1 VARLAV
7 RTGVRARPGWLVA
20 LLVLATLGA
29 SLAALPGK
37 AEAAP
42 TRAVAPTAASYTG
55 ANFDPGYIID
65 DVLFYDRFAMS
76 AAEIQAFLDSKIG
89 TCTNGKCLNVAVVPF
104 ESRPARISPDTGR
117 LVCEAVQ
124 GGNLRVSELIYR
136 VQVACS
142 ISAKVILATLHKE
155 QGLVTKTAPSD
166 WALSHAMG
174 WACPDSTG
182 CNAAFAGLGI
192 QIYMGTRQLMTY
204 KAGSFARQPGTHN
217 ILYHPNTACGS
228 KSVNVRN
235 YATAALYNYTPYV
248 PNAAALANLGRTGDS
263 CSSYGNRN
271 FWDYYYSW
279 FGSPTPI
286 SALGVEV
293 DRLGGQDRIGTALE
307 VSRAY
312 FDETTD
318 VVYVANALD
327 FPDSLSAGPAAAAE
341 GAPLLLV
348 MAPGLRSDV
357 RDEIVR
363 LSPSRI
369 VVVGGSAA
377 VSDQILAQLEELA
390 PTERLEGSDRYSTS
404 RAMAVDAFGPS
415 APLVYIASGVGFA
428 DALSASS
435 VAAIKGAP
443 ILLLRGNA
451 TDLDQD
457 TRDVLADLGTTD
469 IVIVGGIGVV
479 RPEIETQLG
488 ELPGVTSV
496 TRYGGGDRYA
506 TSLQL
511 VMASFDTA
519 PTVFLASG
527 ETFPDALAGGAA
539 GGKINAPLLLV
550 GSTCVPRPTVQGV
563 IDLETELAVVL
574 GGSGAVSNAVQ
585 FWKNC

>member
-1 VARLAV
+1 
-7 RTGVRARPGWLVA
+7 VRAATGWLA
-20 LLVLATLGA
+20 ASLVLASVGA
-29 SLAALPGK
+29 STVALPTA

-42 TRAVAPTAASYTG
+42 ARTAVPAVASYTG

-76 AAEIQAFLDSKIG
+76 AAEIQSFLDSKIG

-104 ESRPARISPDTGR
+104 ESRAPRISPDTGR
-117 LVCEAVQ
+117 LVCEAVE

-155 QGLVTKTAPSD
+155 QGLITKTAPSD

-217 ILYHPNTACGS
+217 ILYHPSGTCGS
-228 KSVNVRN
+228 VSVNVRN

-248 PNAAALANLGRTGDS
+248 PNAAALANLGRSGDS

-286 SALGVEV
+286 SALGVQV
-293 DRLGGQDRIGTALE
+293 DRLGGQNRVGTALE

-312 FDETTD
+312 FDATSD

-348 MAPGLRSDV
+348 QAPTVSGDV
-357 RDEIVR
+357 RDEITR

-369 VVVGGSAA
+369 VVVGGSGA
-377 VSDQILAQLEELA
+377 VSDQMVTQLQELA
-390 PTERLEGSDRYSTS
+390 PTERLQGEDRYATS
-404 RAMAVDAFGPS
+404 RAMAIESFGPS

-443 ILLLRGNA
+443 ILLLRGDA
-451 TDLDQD
+451 TSLDQS

-469 IVIVGGIGVV
+469 IVIAGGTAVV
-479 RPEIETQLG
+479 TPQIEAALRD
-488 ELPGVTSV
+488 LPGVTTV
-496 TRYGGGDRYA
+496 TRYGGADRYA
-506 TSLQL
+506 TSLSL
-511 VMASFDTA
+511 VMGSFDTA

-527 ETFPDALAGGAA
+527 QTFPDALAGGAA
-539 GGKINAPLLLV
+539 GGKIDAPLLLV
-550 GSTCVPRPTVQGV
+550 HSTCVPRPTVQGV
-563 IDLETELAVVL
+563 IDLETERAVVL
-574 GGSGAVSNAVQ
+574 GGSGAVSNSVQ

>member
-1 VARLAV
+1 MRPRAV
-7 RTGVRARPGWLVA
+7 GIRARAARGWIAA
-20 LLVLATLGA
+20 LLVLASAGA
-29 SLAALPGK
+29 STVALPAA

-42 TRAVAPTAASYTG
+42 ARQAAPTAASYTG

-76 AAEIQAFLDSKIG
+76 AAEIQAFLDRKIG

-117 LVCEAVQ
+117 LVCQPVE
-124 GGNLRVSELIYR
+124 GGNLPVSELIYR

-155 QGLVTKTAPSD
+155 QGLITKTAPSD

-204 KAGSFARQPGTHN
+204 KAGSFGRQPGTHS

-228 KSVNVRN
+228 MSVLVRN

-248 PNAAALANLGRTGDS
+248 PNAAALANLGRSGDS

-293 DRLGGQDRIGTALE
+293 ERLGGQTRVGTALE

-312 FDETTD
+312 FDATTD

-327 FPDSLSAGPAAAAE
+327 FPDSLSAAPAAAAE
-341 GAPLLLV
+341 DAPLLLV
-348 MAPGLRSDV
+348 QAPALGADV
-357 RDEIVR
+357 RDEIIR

-369 VVVGGSAA
+369 VVVGGAGA
-377 VSDQILAQLEELA
+377 VSDQIVAELQGLA
-390 PTERLEGSDRYSTS
+390 PTERFEGADRYATS
-404 RAMAVDAFGPS
+404 RAMAVEAFGPS
-415 APLVYIASGVGFA
+415 APVVYVASGVGFA

-435 VAAIKGAP
+435 VAAVKGAP
-443 ILLLRGNA
+443 ILLLRGDA
-451 TDLDQD
+451 AALDQA
-457 TRDVLADLGTTD
+457 TRDVLAQLGTTE
-469 IVIVGGIGVV
+469 IIIAGGTAVV
-479 RPEIETQLG
+479 RPELETALKA
-488 ELPGVTSV
+488 LPGVTTV
-496 TRYGGGDRYA
+496 TRYGGSDRFA
-506 TSLQL
+506 TSLNL
-511 VMASFDTA
+511 VMASFETA

-527 ETFPDALAGGAA
+527 ETFPDALAGAAAA
-539 GGKINAPLLLV
+539 GKIGAPLLLV
-550 GSTCVPRPTVQGV
+550 KSICVPRPTVQGV
-563 IDLETELAVVL
+563 IDLETTKAVVL
-574 GGSGAVSNAVQ
+574 GGSGAVSVAVQ
-585 FWKNC
+585 FWANC